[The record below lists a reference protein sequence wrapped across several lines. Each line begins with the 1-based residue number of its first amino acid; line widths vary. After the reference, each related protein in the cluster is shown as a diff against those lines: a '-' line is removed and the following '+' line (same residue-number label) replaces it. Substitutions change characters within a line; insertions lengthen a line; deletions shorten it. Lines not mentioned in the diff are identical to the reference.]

1 MWKEF
6 TSFLIKQNVFALAI
20 AVVIG
25 TALNDVVKSLVDGL
39 IMPIV
44 SAVTPDPAGWQEV
57 VTPGPIAFKP
67 GVIAFA
73 VLNFLIIG
81 IVAWRLSKLFIREAP
96 AAAPRAVKTCPFCL
110 SADLDEKARRC
121 PHCTSALD
129 GASAVGR
136 VLATSAALAPKP

>member
-44 SAVTPDPAGWQEV
+44 SAVTPDPAAWQDV

-73 VLNFLIIG
+73 VLNFVIIG
-81 IVAWRLSKLFIREAP
+81 FVAWRLSKLLIRESP
-96 AAAPRAVKTCPFCL
+96 AAAPRAVRACPFCL
-110 SADLDEKARRC
+110 SADLDVKARRC

-129 GASAVGR
+129 AAGADGR
-136 VLATSAALAPKP
+136 PPGAPGALAGTP